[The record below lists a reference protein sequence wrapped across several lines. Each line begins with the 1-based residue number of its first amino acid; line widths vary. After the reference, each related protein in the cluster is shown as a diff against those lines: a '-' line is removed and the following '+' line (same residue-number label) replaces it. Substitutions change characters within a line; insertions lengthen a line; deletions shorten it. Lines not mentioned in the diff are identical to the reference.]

1 MEECDLD
8 LDQKDEADP
17 HDYKPIFA
25 LHSKECQ
32 RLDSWCYFC
41 QAFDQDDRPM
51 EGATS
56 CTNIHLPMKKNCNAN
71 IGDLSV
77 KEKWGCKTTYT
88 IVAGQYEVIEKDCI
102 AVPFNKITLN
112 DQVVNCTSL
121 DESDYEVQCLCYN
134 ESGCNQHNEA
144 KVEAL
149 IRATN
154 NDPVLA
160 ELNKSIRQL
169 RADLKRTI
177 QRYSRQMN
185 QEDEQDTGI
194 LEE

>member
-1 MEECDLD
+1 MKLIYLISRIFGLD
-8 LDQKDEADP
+8 FLKFSGLLC
-17 HDYKPIFA
+17 KPII
-25 LHSKECQ
+25 
-32 RLDSWCYFC
+32 
-41 QAFDQDDRPM
+41 AFTFQ
-51 EGATS
+51 
-56 CTNIHLPMKKNCNAN
+56 
-71 IGDLSV
+71 
-77 KEKWGCKTTYT
+77 
-88 IVAGQYEVIEKDCI
+88 
-102 AVPFNKITLN
+102 
-112 DQVVNCTSL
+112 
-121 DESDYEVQCLCYN
+121 VQCLCYN

-149 IRATN
+149 IKATN

-160 ELNKSIRQL
+160 EVNKSIRQL